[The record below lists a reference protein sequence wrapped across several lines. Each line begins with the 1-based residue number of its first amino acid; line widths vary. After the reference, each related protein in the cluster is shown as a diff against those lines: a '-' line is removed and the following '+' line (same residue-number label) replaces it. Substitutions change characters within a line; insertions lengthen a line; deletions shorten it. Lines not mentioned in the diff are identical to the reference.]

1 MTSPDDD
8 RGAVASSVRV
18 QPQPKSSPCA
28 RRRAAAVLVDGVAV
42 ALPAVAAS
50 GAERGSGEDVRSE
63 SEPIEVVE
71 DCSFEL
77 GPRPLAVVVLDS
89 EQDPGAEE
97 PRGAPDVFGVQ
108 DVTEVQVARSERARI
123 WFSLQWAPMVARLVL
138 TRHGL
143 ARHGFAFSA
152 DCGIV
157 IRVQVCN
164 TAGRREAAPKAP
176 SCLFFPR
183 SAPAL

>member
-1 MTSPDDD
+1 MP
-8 RGAVASSVRV
+8 
-18 QPQPKSSPCA
+18 
-28 RRRAAAVLVDGVAV
+28 
-42 ALPAVAAS
+42 

-89 EQDPGAEE
+89 EQDPGAKE
-97 PRGAPDVFGVQ
+97 PRGAPDVFGIQ
-108 DVTEVQVARSERARI
+108 DVTEVQVARWSGRESGSHSSGRL
-123 WFSLQWAPMVARLVL
+123 WFASLVL

-164 TAGRREAAPKAP
+164 AAGPREAAPKAL
-176 SCLFFPR
+176 SACFFQGVRHSVIP
-183 SAPAL
+183 